1 MLLPGILIKSNS
13 TFSDERAI
21 QILLAGKA
29 VSGGGSSATRRYS
42 LLTQNKGVN
51 WVTPLFMLLNWD
63 YWDWDYSRGVFWVAV
78 VSTADLFLAVFAVVA
93 ADSAFVVAVLL
104 FAAVAVD
111 LDAGRYAAVVFAAA
125 AWVAAVVNS
134 PACYPVAV
142 AVACSRLSVLFFAVV
157 FFYLPSQGFLG

>member
-1 MLLPGILIKSNS
+1 M
-13 TFSDERAI
+13 
-21 QILLAGKA
+21 LAGKA
-29 VSGGGSSATRRYS
+29 VSGGGSSVTRRYS

-63 YWDWDYSRGVFWVAV
+63 YLDWDYWDWDCSREVFWVAV

-157 FFYLPSQGFLG
+157 FFYLPSQGFLA